1 MRAGTAVCVVAV
13 EGTVSVD
20 CGVAV
25 VVVVAGVVC
34 FGFARSGNSRGISA
48 PQAKRNAMEIM
59 TAIKRRFSIGQGT
72 GSKPPGWKGW
82 QRISLRNAS
91 HDPLSAPCLL
101 MAAIAYTEQVGSKR
115 QAGGSSGEINRL

>member
-1 MRAGTAVCVVAV
+1 MRGGIAACVAV

-20 CGVAV
+20 AVVAV
-25 VVVVAGVVC
+25 AVVVAGVVC
-34 FGFARSGNSRGISA
+34 FGLPRSGNSRGMSA

-82 QRISLRNAS
+82 QRISRRNAS

-101 MAAIAYTEQVGSKR
+101 IAPIAYTEQVGSKR